1 MEGLT
6 MELPTFHDNSGLSPQ
21 ASSSLAKSP
30 IHSEEEESKLSCP
43 SPLVTEPAGKKNPY
57 YCVLHVYY
65 YLVTL
70 LTILTAVYCYL
81 LTVF

>member
-43 SPLVTEPAGKKNPY
+43 SPLVTEPAGKKIRIT
-57 YCVLHVYY
+57 VYY
-65 YLVTL
+65 MCTITL
-70 LTILTAVYCYL
+70 LLC
-81 LTVF
+81 